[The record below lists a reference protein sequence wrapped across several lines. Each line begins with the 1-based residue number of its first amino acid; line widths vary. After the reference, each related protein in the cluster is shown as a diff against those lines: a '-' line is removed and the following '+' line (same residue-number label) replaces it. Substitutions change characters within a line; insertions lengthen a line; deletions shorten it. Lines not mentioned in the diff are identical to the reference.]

1 LERGRRIAF
10 DYGQSRIGVAVCDP
24 DGILATPL
32 EFLEAKHPKLD
43 RLLANLIAEYQPRT
57 IYLGLPRQLSGVEG
71 SSAEMVRSFAAEL
84 TKITDTP
91 IVFIDER
98 LSTVDAQA
106 KLKAAGKNSKESK
119 KLIDSMAAVTILE
132 RGLANES

>member
-1 LERGRRIAF
+1 
-10 DYGQSRIGVAVCDP
+10 
-24 DGILATPL
+24 L

-43 RLLANLIAEYQPRT
+43 RLLSDLIAEYQPRT

-84 TKITDTP
+84 AKITDTP
-91 IVFIDER
+91 ILFIDER

-106 KLKAAGKNSKESK
+106 KLKAAGKNAKESK
-119 KLIDSMAAVTILE
+119 RLIDSMAAVTILE

>member
-1 LERGRRIAF
+1 MERGRRIAF
-10 DYGQSRIGVAVCDP
+10 DYGQRRIGVAVSDP

-43 RLLANLIAEYQPRT
+43 RLLSDLIAEYQPRT

-71 SSAEMVRSFAAEL
+71 SSAKMVRSFAAEL
-84 TKITDTP
+84 AKITDTP
-91 IVFIDER
+91 ILFIDER

-106 KLKAAGKNSKESK
+106 KLKAAGKNAKESK
-119 KLIDSMAAVTILE
+119 RLIDSMAAVTILE